1 MSKNPLINRL
11 GIFVFFII
19 IALVIY
25 LFTRPSKSIKTGEP
39 EGPPTITEAGVDLV
53 LNPANKPDNVEEYS
67 MFKTEYALGD
77 ASAKN
82 IDIKL
87 KWTNGPT
94 FATVDSLFFVHQNQ
108 SGTKVREDVTT
119 TDNTESN
126 ASNEL
131 LFKGGD
137 LTSEDIIGSNT
148 IKIYYNQ
155 ISTTNIL
162 ATISFTITQEH
173 LDTPFDLTSVK
184 NITVPVQLSSSQTAS
199 GDVVSTYTNYYILP
213 YFTDTPIYNRKV
225 QGDANNGFNIIKNG
239 SKQSIDG
246 VDKFYIVQALGK
258 QFLSKDPSGN
268 SLLRYDKKF
277 KNQNEIFGSMNVVV
291 KSAISVRDA
300 KPFKYEFIVKHLD
313 YMASE
318 PQGGLAAHIE
328 NVKLYDFNY
337 NLIKPVTNNDIEF
350 DVQPNHKDNTSVYL
364 GAWKSNTYNVGDKL
378 FTITSDK
385 PVHMMKVQYGR
396 PKYAP
401 GWTIKENG
409 IVRFEDTR
417 NHYQKSAPTLFAENP
432 SPVVYRYTLSRFDDI
447 GDLWYSGYYDISEME
462 DIGLEYGLMLPN
474 NIHAWQWDI
483 NTYED
488 CRQRAGETPVEGGP
502 FNAFGFQSI
511 YHSDFGDKQG
521 HCWLRQVP
529 GTGGYTVTGFLSL
542 GEGGKKDKHVSGC
555 ALKGKKV
562 SNNCQ

>member
-39 EGPPTITEAGVDLV
+39 GGPPTITEAGVDLV
-53 LNPANKPDNVEEYS
+53 LNPADKPDNVEEYS
-67 MFKTEYALGD
+67 IFKTEYALGD

-108 SGTKVREDVTT
+108 SGTKVRDDVTT
-119 TDNTESN
+119 TDNTESS

-131 LFKGGD
+131 LFKGED

-155 ISTTNIL
+155 ISENNRL
-162 ATISFTITQEH
+162 ATVSFAITQEH

-199 GDVVSTYTNYYILP
+199 GDIISTYTNYYILP

-258 QFLSKDPSGN
+258 QFLSKDPNGN
-268 SLLRYDKKF
+268 TLLRYDKKF
-277 KNQNEIFGSMNVVV
+277 KNQNEIFGSMNAVV

-313 YMASE
+313 YMASV
-318 PQGGLAAHIE
+318 PQGGLAAHIH
-328 NVKLYDFNY
+328 NVKLYDFNDT
-337 NLIKPVTNNDIEF
+337 LIKTVTNNDIEF
-350 DVQPNHKDNTSVYL
+350 DVQPNHKVNQGDYL

-385 PVHMMKVQYGR
+385 PVHMMKIQYGR

-401 GWTIKENG
+401 GWTIKEND

-417 NHYQKSAPTLFAENP
+417 NHYENEEPT
-432 SPVVYRYTLSRFDDI
+432 PVDYRYTLSRFDDI
-447 GDLWYSGYYDISEME
+447 GDLSYSGYYDISEME

-474 NIHAWQWDI
+474 NIHEWQYDI
-483 NTYED
+483 NTYEG
-488 CRQRAGETPVEGGP
+488 CRQRAGETAGKTNPSER

-511 YHSDFGDKQG
+511 YHSDFSGKQG
-521 HCWLRQVP
+521 RCWLRQVP
-529 GTGGYTVTGFLSL
+529 GTGGHKFTGFLSL

>member
-1 MSKNPLINRL
+1 MLCNNKMSKNPLIKRL

-25 LFTRPSKSIKTGEP
+25 FFTRPSKSTKTGET
-39 EGPPTITEAGVDLV
+39 EGLPTITEAGVDLV

-67 MFKTEYALGD
+67 IFKTEYALGD

-108 SGTKVREDVTT
+108 SGTKVRDDVTT
-119 TDNTESN
+119 TDNTDSN

-131 LFKGGD
+131 LFKGED

-155 ISTTNIL
+155 ISENNRL
-162 ATISFTITQEH
+162 ATVSFTITQEH

-258 QFLSKDPSGN
+258 QFLSKDPNGN
-268 SLLRYDKKF
+268 TLLRYDKKF
-277 KNQNEIFGSMNVVV
+277 KNQNEIFGSMNAVV

-313 YMASE
+313 YMATV
-318 PQGGLAAHIE
+318 PQHGLSAHID
-328 NVKLYDFNY
+328 NVKLYDFNDT
-337 NLIKPVTNNDIEF
+337 LIKTVTNNDIEF
-350 DVQPNHKDNTSVYL
+350 DIQPNHKVNQDDYL

-385 PVHMMKVQYGR
+385 PVHMMKIQYGR
-396 PKYAP
+396 PRYAP
-401 GWTIKENG
+401 GLTIKENG
-409 IVRFEDTR
+409 IVRSEDMR
-417 NHYQKSAPTLFAENP
+417 NHGSEELPT
-432 SPVVYRYTLSRFDDI
+432 PVDYRYTLSRFDDI
-447 GDLWYSGYYDISEME
+447 GDLSYSGYYDISEME

-474 NIHAWQWDI
+474 NIHDWQWDI
-483 NTYED
+483 NTYEN
-488 CRQRAGETPVEGGP
+488 CRQRASEKGY
-502 FNAFGFQSI
+502 NAFGFQAT
-511 YHSDFGDKQG
+511 GTK

-529 GTGGYTVTGFLSL
+529 GTGGYTVTGLL
-542 GEGGKKDKHVSGC
+542 ATGKGGKEDSHVSGC

>member
-1 MSKNPLINRL
+1 MLCNIKMSKNPLIKRL

-25 LFTRPSKSIKTGEP
+25 LFTRPSKSTKTDET
-39 EGPPTITEAGVDLV
+39 EGLPTITEAGVDLV
-53 LNPANKPDNVEEYS
+53 LNPADKPDNVEEYS
-67 MFKTEYALGD
+67 IFKTEYALGD

-108 SGTKVREDVTT
+108 SGTKVRDDVTT

-131 LFKGGD
+131 LFKGED
-137 LTSEDIIGSNT
+137 LTSEDIIGTNT

-162 ATISFTITQEH
+162 ATVSFTIKQEH

-184 NITVPVQLSSSQTAS
+184 NITVPVQLASSQTAS

-213 YFTDTPIYNRKV
+213 YFTDTPISNRKV

-277 KNQNEIFGSMNVVV
+277 KNQNEIFGSMNAVV
-291 KSAISVRDA
+291 KSAISVREA
-300 KPFKYEFIVKHLD
+300 KPFKYEFIIKHLD
-313 YMASE
+313 YLATQ
-318 PQGGLAAHIE
+318 PQHDIAAHIY

-337 NLIKPVTNNDIEF
+337 TLMKTVTNKDIEF
-350 DVQPNHKDNTSVYL
+350 DVQPTHSVNRDDYL

-385 PVHMMKVQYGR
+385 PVHMMKIRYAR
-396 PKYAP
+396 PRYAP

-409 IVRFEDTR
+409 IVRFEDMR
-417 NHYQKSAPTLFAENP
+417 NHGSEELP
-432 SPVVYRYTLSRFDDI
+432 STVDYRYILSRFDDI
-447 GDLWYSGYYDISEME
+447 GDLSYSGYYDISEME
-462 DIGLEYGLMLPN
+462 DIGLEYGLMAPN
-474 NIHAWQWDI
+474 NIHAWQYDI

-488 CRQRAGETPVEGGP
+488 CRQRAGEKGY
-502 FNAFGFQSI
+502 NAFGFQATGS
-511 YHSDFGDKQG
+511 K

-529 GTGGYTVTGFLSL
+529 GTGGYTVTGLQST
-542 GEGGKKDKHVSGC
+542 GEGGKKDSHVSGC

>member
-1 MSKNPLINRL
+1 MLCNIKMSKNPLIKRL

-25 LFTRPSKSIKTGEP
+25 LFTRPSKSTKTDET
-39 EGPPTITEAGVDLV
+39 EGLPTITEAGVDLV
-53 LNPANKPDNVEEYS
+53 LNPADKPDNVEEYS
-67 MFKTEYALGD
+67 IFKTEYALGD

-108 SGTKVREDVTT
+108 SGTKVRDDVTT

-131 LFKGGD
+131 LFKGED
-137 LTSEDIIGSNT
+137 LTSEDIIGTNT

-162 ATISFTITQEH
+162 ATVSFTIKQEH

-184 NITVPVQLSSSQTAS
+184 NITVPVQLASSQTAS

-213 YFTDTPIYNRKV
+213 YFTDTPISNRKV

-277 KNQNEIFGSMNVVV
+277 KNQNEIFGSMNALV
-291 KSAISVRDA
+291 KSAISVREA

-313 YMASE
+313 YLATQ
-318 PQGGLAAHIE
+318 PQHDIAAHIY

-337 NLIKPVTNNDIEF
+337 ILMKTVTNKDIEF
-350 DVQPNHKDNTSVYL
+350 DVQPTHSVNRDDYL
-364 GAWKSNTYNVGDKL
+364 GAWKSNTYNVGDRL

-385 PVHMMKVQYGR
+385 PVHMMKIRYAR
-396 PKYAP
+396 PRYAP

-409 IVRFEDTR
+409 IVRFEDMR
-417 NHYQKSAPTLFAENP
+417 NHGTEELP
-432 SPVVYRYTLSRFDDI
+432 STVDYRYTLSRFDDI
-447 GDLWYSGYYDISEME
+447 GDLSYSGYYDISEME
-462 DIGLEYGLMLPN
+462 DIGLEYGIMVPN
-474 NIHAWQWDI
+474 NIHDWQYDI

-488 CRQRAGETPVEGGP
+488 CRQRAGEKGY
-502 FNAFGFQSI
+502 NAFGFQAT
-511 YHSDFGDKQG
+511 GTK

-529 GTGGYTVTGFLSL
+529 GTGGYTVTGLQST
-542 GEGGKKDKHVSGC
+542 GEGGKKDSHVSGC

>member
-1 MSKNPLINRL
+1 MSKNPLIKRL

-25 LFTRPSKSIKTGEP
+25 LFTRPSKSIKTVEP
-39 EGPPTITEAGVDLV
+39 EGLPTITEAGVDLV

-67 MFKTEYALGD
+67 IFKTEYALGD

-137 LTSEDIIGSNT
+137 LTSEDIIGTNT

-239 SKQSIDG
+239 SKQIIDG

-277 KNQNEIFGSMNVVV
+277 KNQNDIFGSMNAVV

-313 YMASE
+313 YIAT
-318 PQGGLAAHIE
+318 QHQYNFAAHIS
-328 NVKLYDFNY
+328 NVKLYDFNDT
-337 NLIKPVTNNDIEF
+337 LIKTVTNNDIEF
-350 DVQPNHKDNTSVYL
+350 DVQPTHSVNRGDYL
-364 GAWKSNTYNVGDKL
+364 GAWKGNTYNVGDKL

-385 PVHMMKVQYGR
+385 PVNKLTVEYAR
-396 PKYAP
+396 PIFAP

-409 IVRFEDTR
+409 IVRFEDMR
-417 NHYQKSAPTLFAENP
+417 NHGDEDDGKSTT
-432 SPVVYRYTLSRFDDI
+432 VVYTYTLSRFDDI
-447 GDLWYSGYYDISEME
+447 GDLSYSGYYDISEME
-462 DIGLEYGLMLPN
+462 DIGLEYGLINPN
-474 NIHAWQWDI
+474 SIHEWQYDI

-488 CRQRAGETPVEGGP
+488 CRQRAGEKGYS
-502 FNAFGFQSI
+502 AFGFSTI
-511 YHSDFGDKQG
+511 HHPLIGSTEGA
-521 HCWLRQVP
+521 CWLRQVP
-529 GTGGYTVTGFLSL
+529 GTGQHTFKSL
-542 GEGGKKDKHVSGC
+542 DPTGEGGKKDAHVAGC
-555 ALKGKKV
+555 AVKGKKV

>member
-1 MSKNPLINRL
+1 MLCNIKMSKNPLIKRL

-25 LFTRPSKSIKTGEP
+25 LFTRPSKSTKTGET
-39 EGPPTITEAGVDLV
+39 EGLPTITEAGVDLV
-53 LNPANKPDNVEEYS
+53 LNPADKPDNVEEYS
-67 MFKTEYALGD
+67 IFKTEYALGD

-108 SGTKVREDVTT
+108 SGTKVRDDVTT

-137 LTSEDIIGSNT
+137 LTSEDIIGTNT

-239 SKQSIDG
+239 SKQTIDG

-258 QFLSKDPSGN
+258 QFLSKDKDGN
-268 SLLRYDKKF
+268 TLLRYDKKF
-277 KNQNEIFGSMNVVV
+277 KNQNEIFGSMNAVV

-313 YMASE
+313 YLATQ
-318 PQGGLAAHIE
+318 PQHGIAAHIH

-337 NLIKPVTNNDIEF
+337 TLIKTVTNNDIEF
-350 DVQPNHKDNTSVYL
+350 DVQPTHSVNRDDHL
-364 GAWKSNTYNVGDKL
+364 GSWKSNTYNVGDKL

-385 PVHMMKVQYGR
+385 PVHMMKIRYGR
-396 PKYAP
+396 PRYAP

-409 IVRFEDTR
+409 IVRFEDMR
-417 NHYQKSAPTLFAENP
+417 NHGTEELPT
-432 SPVVYRYTLSRFDDI
+432 PVDYRYTLSRFDDI
-447 GDLWYSGYYDISEME
+447 GDLSYSGYYDISEME
-462 DIGLEYGLMLPN
+462 DIGLEYGIMMPN

-488 CRQRAGETPVEGGP
+488 CRQRAGEKGY
-502 FNAFGFQSI
+502 NAFGFQATGS
-511 YHSDFGDKQG
+511 K

-529 GTGGYTVTGFLSL
+529 GTGGYTVTGIVPT
-542 GEGGKKDKHVSGC
+542 GEGGKKDSHVSGC

>member
-1 MSKNPLINRL
+1 MLCNIKMSKNPLIKRL

-25 LFTRPSKSIKTGEP
+25 LFTRPSKSTKTGET
-39 EGPPTITEAGVDLV
+39 EGLPTITEAGVDLV
-53 LNPANKPDNVEEYS
+53 LNPVDKPDNVEEYS
-67 MFKTEYALGD
+67 IFKTEYALGD

-108 SGTKVREDVTT
+108 SGTKVRDDVTT

-131 LFKGGD
+131 LFKGED
-137 LTSEDIIGSNT
+137 LTSEDIIGTNT

-162 ATISFTITQEH
+162 ATVSFTIKQEH

-184 NITVPVQLSSSQTAS
+184 NITVPVQLASSQTAS

-213 YFTDTPIYNRKV
+213 YFTDTPISNRKV

-277 KNQNEIFGSMNVVV
+277 KNQNEIFGSMNALV
-291 KSAISVRDA
+291 KSAISVREA

-313 YMASE
+313 YLATQ
-318 PQGGLAAHIE
+318 PQHDIAAHIY

-337 NLIKPVTNNDIEF
+337 ILMKTVTNKDIEF
-350 DVQPNHKDNTSVYL
+350 DVQPTHSVNRDDYL
-364 GAWKSNTYNVGDKL
+364 GAWKSNTYNVGDRL

-385 PVHMMKVQYGR
+385 PVHMMKIRYAR
-396 PKYAP
+396 PRYAP

-409 IVRFEDTR
+409 IVRFEDMR
-417 NHYQKSAPTLFAENP
+417 NHGTEELP
-432 SPVVYRYTLSRFDDI
+432 STVDYRYTLSRFDDI
-447 GDLWYSGYYDISEME
+447 GDLSYSGYYDISEME
-462 DIGLEYGLMLPN
+462 DIGLEYGIMVPN
-474 NIHAWQWDI
+474 NIHDWQYDI

-488 CRQRAGETPVEGGP
+488 CRQRAGEKGY
-502 FNAFGFQSI
+502 NAFGFQAT
-511 YHSDFGDKQG
+511 GTK

-529 GTGGYTVTGFLSL
+529 GTGGYTVTGLQST
-542 GEGGKKDKHVSGC
+542 GEGGKKDSHVSGC

>member
-25 LFTRPSKSIKTGEP
+25 LFTRPSKSTKTGET
-39 EGPPTITEAGVDLV
+39 EGLPTITEAGVDLV
-53 LNPANKPDNVEEYS
+53 LNPADKPDNVEEYS
-67 MFKTEYALGD
+67 IFKTEYALGE

-82 IDIKL
+82 IDVKL

-94 FATVDSLFFVHQNQ
+94 FATVETLFFVHQNQ

-131 LFKGGD
+131 LFKGDD
-137 LTSEDIIGSNT
+137 LTTEDIIGTNT

-155 ISTTNIL
+155 ISTNNIL

-258 QFLSKDPSGN
+258 QFLSKDKDGN
-268 SLLRYDKKF
+268 TLLRYDKKF
-277 KNQNEIFGSMNVVV
+277 KNQNEIFGSMNAVV

-313 YMASE
+313 YMATQ
-318 PQGGLAAHIE
+318 PQHVLAAHIT

-337 NLIKPVTNNDIEF
+337 TLIKTVTNNDIEF
-350 DVQPNHKDNTSVYL
+350 DVQPTHKVNQDDHL
-364 GAWKSNTYNVGDKL
+364 GAWKSNTYNVGDRL

-385 PVHMMKVQYGR
+385 PVHMMK
-396 PKYAP
+396 
-401 GWTIKENG
+401 I
-409 IVRFEDTR
+409 
-417 NHYQKSAPTLFAENP
+417 SML
-432 SPVVYRYTLSRFDDI
+432 
-447 GDLWYSGYYDISEME
+447 DLDMPLDG
-462 DIGLEYGLMLPN
+462 
-474 NIHAWQWDI
+474 Q
-483 NTYED
+483 
-488 CRQRAGETPVEGGP
+488 
-502 FNAFGFQSI
+502 
-511 YHSDFGDKQG
+511 
-521 HCWLRQVP
+521 
-529 GTGGYTVTGFLSL
+529 
-542 GEGGKKDKHVSGC
+542 
-555 ALKGKKV
+555 
-562 SNNCQ
+562 

>member
-1 MSKNPLINRL
+1 MSKNPLIKRL

-25 LFTRPSKSIKTGEP
+25 LFTRPSKSTKTGET
-39 EGPPTITEAGVDLV
+39 EGLPTITEAGIDLV
-53 LNPANKPDNVEEYS
+53 LNPADKPDNVEEYS
-67 MFKTEYALGD
+67 IFKTEYALGD

-82 IDIKL
+82 IDVKL

-137 LTSEDIIGSNT
+137 LTSEDIIGTNT

-155 ISTTNIL
+155 ISENNKL
-162 ATISFTITQEH
+162 ATVSFTITQEH

-184 NITVPVQLSSSQTAS
+184 NITVPVQLASSQTAS

-213 YFTDTPIYNRKV
+213 YFTDTPISNRKV

-277 KNQNEIFGSMNVVV
+277 KNQNDIFGSMNAVV
-291 KSAISVRDA
+291 KSAISVREA

-313 YMASE
+313 YLATV
-318 PQGGLAAHIE
+318 PQHDQATHIY
-328 NVKLYDFNY
+328 NVKLYDFNDT
-337 NLIKPVTNNDIEF
+337 LIKTVTNNDIEF
-350 DVQPNHKDNTSVYL
+350 DVQPTHSVNRGDYL
-364 GAWKSNTYNVGDKL
+364 GAWKSKTYNVGDKL

-385 PVHMMKVQYGR
+385 PVNKLTVEYTR
-396 PKYAP
+396 PRYAP

-409 IVRFEDTR
+409 IVRFEDMR
-417 NHYQKSAPTLFAENP
+417 NHGTGELP
-432 SPVVYRYTLSRFDDI
+432 STVVYTYTLSRFDDI
-447 GDLWYSGYYDISEME
+447 GDLSYSGYYDISEME
-462 DIGLEYGLMLPN
+462 DIGLEYGIINPN
-474 NIHAWQWDI
+474 SIHEWQYDI
-483 NTYED
+483 NTYEN
-488 CRQRAGETPVEGGP
+488 CRQRAGEKGYS
-502 FNAFGFQSI
+502 AFGFSTI
-511 YHSDFGDKQG
+511 HHPLIGSTEGA
-521 HCWLRQVP
+521 CWLRQVP
-529 GTGGYTVTGFLSL
+529 GTGQHIFKSLDPTGQ
-542 GEGGKKDKHVSGC
+542 GGKKDAHVAGC
-555 ALKGKKV
+555 AVKGKKV

>member
-1 MSKNPLINRL
+1 MSKNPLIKRL

-25 LFTRPSKSIKTGEP
+25 LFTRPSKSTKTGET
-39 EGPPTITEAGVDLV
+39 EGLPTITEAGIDLV
-53 LNPANKPDNVEEYS
+53 LNPADKPDNVEEYS
-67 MFKTEYALGD
+67 IFKTEYALGD

-82 IDIKL
+82 IDVKL

-137 LTSEDIIGSNT
+137 LTSEDIIGTNT

-155 ISTTNIL
+155 ISENNKL
-162 ATISFTITQEH
+162 ATVSFTITQEH

-213 YFTDTPIYNRKV
+213 YFTDTPISNRKV

-277 KNQNEIFGSMNVVV
+277 KNQNDIFGSMNAVV
-291 KSAISVRDA
+291 KSAISVREA

-313 YMASE
+313 YLATV
-318 PQGGLAAHIE
+318 PQHDQATHIY
-328 NVKLYDFNY
+328 NVKLYDFNDT
-337 NLIKPVTNNDIEF
+337 LIKTVTNNDIEF
-350 DVQPNHKDNTSVYL
+350 DVQPTHSVNRGDYL
-364 GAWKSNTYNVGDKL
+364 GAWKSKTYNVGDKL

-385 PVHMMKVQYGR
+385 PVNKLTVEYTR
-396 PKYAP
+396 PRYAP

-409 IVRFEDTR
+409 IVRFEDMR
-417 NHYQKSAPTLFAENP
+417 NHGTGELP
-432 SPVVYRYTLSRFDDI
+432 STVVYTYTLSRFDDI
-447 GDLWYSGYYDISEME
+447 GDLSYSGYYDISEME
-462 DIGLEYGLMLPN
+462 DIGLEYGIINPN
-474 NIHAWQWDI
+474 SIHEWQYDI
-483 NTYED
+483 NTYEN
-488 CRQRAGETPVEGGP
+488 CRQRAGEKGYS
-502 FNAFGFQSI
+502 AFGFSTI
-511 YHSDFGDKQG
+511 HHPLIGSTEGA
-521 HCWLRQVP
+521 CWLRQVP
-529 GTGGYTVTGFLSL
+529 GTGQHIFKSLDPTGQ
-542 GEGGKKDKHVSGC
+542 GGKKDAHVAGC
-555 ALKGKKV
+555 AVKGKKV

>member
-1 MSKNPLINRL
+1 MLCNIKMSKNPLIKRL

-25 LFTRPSKSIKTGEP
+25 LFTRPSKSTKTSET
-39 EGPPTITEAGVDLV
+39 EGLPTITEAGVDLV
-53 LNPANKPDNVEEYS
+53 LNPADKPDNIEEYS
-67 MFKTEYALGD
+67 IFKTEYALGD

-108 SGTKVREDVTT
+108 SGTKVRDDVTT

-131 LFKGGD
+131 LFKGED

-155 ISTTNIL
+155 ISENNKL
-162 ATISFTITQEH
+162 ATVSFTITQEH

-184 NITVPVQLSSSQTAS
+184 NITVPVQLSTSQTAS

-225 QGDANNGFNIIKNG
+225 QGDANNGFNIIQTDG
-239 SKQSIDG
+239 GQKQTIDG

-258 QFLSKDPSGN
+258 QFLSKDSNGN
-268 SLLRYDKKF
+268 TLLRYDKKF
-277 KNQNEIFGSMNVVV
+277 KSQNEIFGSMNAVV
-291 KSAISVRDA
+291 KSAISVREA

-313 YMASE
+313 YVAT
-318 PQGGLAAHIE
+318 QTQHNLGTHIY
-328 NVKLYDFNY
+328 NVKLYDFNET
-337 NLIKPVTNNDIEF
+337 LIKTVTNNDIEF
-350 DVQPNHKDNTSVYL
+350 DIQPTHSVNRGNYL
-364 GAWKSNTYNVGDKL
+364 GAWKNTYNVGDRL

-385 PVHMMKVQYGR
+385 PVMKMKIEYAR
-396 PKYAP
+396 PVYAP

-417 NHYQKSAPTLFAENP
+417 NHGTEELPT
-432 SPVVYRYTLSRFDDI
+432 PVDYRYTLSKFNDI
-447 GDLWYSGYYDISEME
+447 GDLSYSGYYDISEME
-462 DIGLEYGLMLPN
+462 DIGMEYGLMMPN
-474 NIHAWQWDI
+474 NIHEWQHDI
-483 NTYED
+483 NTYEG
-488 CRQRAGETPVEGGP
+488 CRQRAGEKGY
-502 FNAFGFQSI
+502 NAFGFQSPD
-511 YHSDFGDKQG
+511 HPSFDGKQG
-521 HCWLRQVP
+521 FCWLRQVP
-529 GTGGYTVTGFLSL
+529 GTGGYTLTGLQP
-542 GEGGKKDKHVSGC
+542 GGKGGKKDNHVSGC
-555 ALKGKKV
+555 ASKGKKV

>member
-1 MSKNPLINRL
+1 MSKNPLIKRL

-25 LFTRPSKSIKTGEP
+25 LFTRPSKSIKTGET

-53 LNPANKPDNVEEYS
+53 LNPADKPDNVEEYS
-67 MFKTEYALGD
+67 MFKTEYALGE

-82 IDIKL
+82 IDVKL

-94 FATVDSLFFVHQNQ
+94 FATVETLFFVHQNQ

-131 LFKGGD
+131 LFKGDD
-137 LTSEDIIGSNT
+137 LTTEDIIGTNT

-162 ATISFTITQEH
+162 ATISFPITQEH

-199 GDVVSTYTNYYILP
+199 GDIISTYTNYYILP

-246 VDKFYIVQALGK
+246 VDKFYIVKALGK
-258 QFLSKDPSGN
+258 EFLSKDPNGN

-277 KNQNEIFGSMNVVV
+277 KNQNEIFGSMNAVV
-291 KSAISVRDA
+291 KSAISVREA

-313 YMASE
+313 YLATV
-318 PQGGLAAHIE
+318 PQHGIAAHIY
-328 NVKLYDFNY
+328 NVKLYDFNDT
-337 NLIKPVTNNDIEF
+337 LIKTVTNNDIEI
-350 DVQPNHKDNTSVYL
+350 DVQPTHKVNQDDHL
-364 GAWKSNTYNVGDKL
+364 GDWKSNTYSVGDRL

-385 PVHMMKVQYGR
+385 PVHMMKIKYMR
-396 PKYAP
+396 PRYAP

-409 IVRFEDTR
+409 IVRFEDMR
-417 NHYQKSAPTLFAENP
+417 NHGTNMTPT
-432 SPVVYRYTLSRFDDI
+432 PVTYTYTLSRFDDI
-447 GDLWYSGYYDISEME
+447 GDLSYSGYYDISEME
-462 DIGLEYGLMLPN
+462 DIGLEYGLMAPN
-474 NIHAWQWDI
+474 NIHEWQYDI

-488 CRQRAGETPVEGGP
+488 CRQRAGEKTG
-502 FNAFGFQSI
+502 FNAFGFQAT
-511 YHSDFGDKQG
+511 GTK

-529 GTGGYTVTGFLSL
+529 GTGGYTVTGIDPT
-542 GEGGKKDKHVSGC
+542 GEGGKKDSHVAGC
-555 ALKGKKV
+555 AVKGKKV

>member
-1 MSKNPLINRL
+1 MLCNIKMSKNPLIKRL

-25 LFTRPSKSIKTGEP
+25 LFTRPSKSTKTGET
-39 EGPPTITEAGVDLV
+39 EGLPTITEAGVDLV
-53 LNPANKPDNVEEYS
+53 LNPADKPDNVEEYS
-67 MFKTEYALGD
+67 IFKTEYALGD

-108 SGTKVREDVTT
+108 SGTKVRDDVTT

-131 LFKGGD
+131 LFKGED

-162 ATISFTITQEH
+162 ATVSFTITQEH

-184 NITVPVQLSSSQTAS
+184 NITVPVQLSSTKTAS

-258 QFLSKDPSGN
+258 QFLSKDPNGN
-268 SLLRYDKKF
+268 TLLRYDKKF
-277 KNQNEIFGSMNVVV
+277 KNQNEIFGSMNAVV

-313 YMASE
+313 YIATQ
-318 PQGGLAAHIE
+318 PQHNLAAHISS
-328 NVKLYDFNY
+328 VKLYDFNY
-337 NLIKPVTNNDIEF
+337 TLMKTVTNKDIEF
-350 DVQPNHKDNTSVYL
+350 DVQPTHSLNRDDYL

-385 PVHMMKVQYGR
+385 PVHMMKIQYGR
-396 PKYAP
+396 PRYAP

-409 IVRFEDTR
+409 IVRFEDMR
-417 NHYQKSAPTLFAENP
+417 NHGTEELPT
-432 SPVVYRYTLSRFDDI
+432 PVDYRYTLSRFDDI
-447 GDLWYSGYYDISEME
+447 GDLSYSGYYDISEME
-462 DIGLEYGLMLPN
+462 DIGLEYGLMMPN
-474 NIHAWQWDI
+474 NIHDWQYDI
-483 NTYED
+483 NTYEN
-488 CRQRAGETPVEGGP
+488 CRQRAGEKGY
-502 FNAFGFQSI
+502 NAFGFQSI
-511 YHSDFGDKQG
+511 YHSDFGGKQG